1 METILDE
8 VIDRVSALQS
18 EVHTEVRNIFDLLG
32 MVLQIILRN
41 LAALQLVPLVLI
53 QKVRV

>member
-1 METILDE
+1 MDE
-8 VIDRVSALQS
+8 VVDRVSALQS
-18 EVHTEVRNIFDLLG
+18 EIHAEVRNIFDLLG